1 LIKEIEQL
9 KNDLS
14 IQQQISK
21 KLTSDINTLKAE
33 LETKKLSLD
42 LLNKENEKIKQ

>member
-1 LIKEIEQL
+1 LIKEKEQL
-9 KNDLS
+9 NNDLS
-14 IQQQISK
+14 RQQQITK
-21 KLTSDINTLKAE
+21 KLTSDITTLKAE